1 MSDMSSPSTRRRR
14 HDGARFSLLGL
25 LALSAA
31 CAPASSAP
39 APAAPRPVAPAPP
52 VPSVSAGAPRPAPA
66 PERPGYEGHG
76 AASVSPE
83 ILARYAPP
91 PLPDDVSR
99 RIQLLLDVR
108 APSGGVLGP
117 DGKALYFTWT
127 ITGTR
132 QVFRLDGPQ
141 RFPLQLTGG
150 EDPTLVQDVTPG
162 GAHLVLSRDRKGEE
176 NPGLYLQDVK
186 GGPLLAIQH
195 KPGVQTQLQ
204 FVSDDGR
211 HVYYRANDVK
221 KDAYAIYRYDIA
233 SKQREL
239 VFDREGIWRAVDAAA
254 GGRLLLARDVGS
266 NMSEFYEWAPGA
278 QGAAKADPAAG
289 ALTPLFGQGEREDYR
304 AMYGAAPGE
313 VLVLTPRLGEYRRLY
328 SWKAGKLTPLS
339 PELPFDVSAFS
350 IDRARKRILY
360 TVNERGHTRLR
371 ALDAR
376 SHREVKLPAL
386 PAADHVVPVAT
397 TPNGRFT
404 TLLLETSR
412 APAASYVLDWTT
424 GKLTQWHTPSM
435 PEVAPDAFA
444 AATLE
449 SYPAR
454 DGTQIPMFV
463 RRPAQCERPCPV
475 IVHFHGGPESQIRAG
490 FSARAQIFVDAGFV
504 FVEPN
509 VRGSDGYGKTWLHA
523 DDGAKRLDIITDI
536 EDAAKFVRASF
547 GHEGRPPKVGIFG
560 GSYGGYSALLGM
572 TMFAGAYDAG
582 AAVVGM
588 SDLVTFLQNTAPYRR
603 ILRISEYGDPDK
615 DREALIKLSP
625 ITYLDRVK
633 APLLIVQGVTDP
645 RVPAGES
652 VQIQRALEAKKIPSE
667 LILFADEGHGAQKRD
682 NQVLQYGHLVRFFR
696 THLGGR

>member
-1 MSDMSSPSTRRRR
+1 MSSRSMRRRR
-14 HDGARFSLLGL
+14 HDGALLSVLGF

-31 CAPASSAP
+31 CAPAPSAP
-39 APAAPRPVAPAPP
+39 APAVPRPVAPAPP
-52 VPSVSAGAPRPAPA
+52 PPSAPGEAPRPAPA

-99 RIQLLLDVR
+99 RIQALLDVR
-108 APSGGVLGP
+108 APGGGVLGP

-150 EDPTLVQDVTPG
+150 EDPTVVEDVTPG

-186 GGPLLAIQH
+186 GGPLVAIQH

-211 HVYYRANDVK
+211 HVYYRANDIK

-239 VFDREGIWRAVDAAA
+239 VFEREGIWRAVDAAA
-254 GGRLLLARDVGS
+254 DGRLLLARDVGS

-289 ALTPLFGQGEREDYR
+289 TLTPLFGQGEREDYR

-313 VLVLTPRLGEYRRLY
+313 VIVLTPRLGEYRRLY
-328 SWKAGKLTPLS
+328 SWKAGKLAPITP
-339 PELPFDVSAFS
+339 EIPFDVSSFS

-360 TVNERGHTRLR
+360 TVNERGYTRLR
-371 ALDAR
+371 ALDAG

-397 TPNGRFT
+397 TRNGRFT

-412 APAASYVLDWTT
+412 APATSYVLDWTT

-435 PEVAPDAFA
+435 PETAPDAFA

-475 IVHFHGGPESQIRAG
+475 IVHFHGGPESQIKAG
-490 FSARAQIFVDAGFV
+490 FSARSQIFVDAGFV

-523 DDGAKRLDIITDI
+523 DDGAKRLNIVTDI

-588 SDLVTFLQNTAPYRR
+588 SNLVTFLQNTAPYRR
-603 ILRISEYGDPDK
+603 VLRISEYGDPDK

>member
-1 MSDMSSPSTRRRR
+1 MSSPSTRRPRN
-14 HDGARFSLLGL
+14 DGALRSLLGL

-31 CAPASSAP
+31 CAPAPTAP
-39 APAAPRPVAPAPP
+39 APAAPRPAAPAPP
-52 VPSVSAGAPRPAPA
+52 SPSAPAEAQRPAPA

-99 RIQLLLDVR
+99 RIQALLDVR
-108 APSGGVLGP
+108 APGGGVLGP

-150 EDPTLVQDVTPG
+150 EDPTVVVDVTPG

-176 NPGLYLQDVK
+176 NPGLYLQDAK

-204 FVSDDGR
+204 LISDDGR
-211 HVYYRANDVK
+211 TVYYRANDIK
-221 KDAYAIYRYDIA
+221 KDAYALYRYDIA

-254 GGRLLLARDVGS
+254 GGRLLLAKDVGS
-266 NMSEFYEWAPGA
+266 NMSELYEWAPGA

-289 ALTPLFGQGEREDYR
+289 TLTPLFGQGEREDYR

-313 VLVLTPRLGEYRRLY
+313 VLVLTPRLGEHRRLY
-328 SWKAGKLTPLS
+328 SWKAGKLTPIT
-339 PELPFDVSAFS
+339 PEIPFDVSAFA
-350 IDRARKRILY
+350 IDRARKRVLY
-360 TVNERGHTRLR
+360 TVNERGYTRLR

-376 SHREVKLPAL
+376 SYREVKLPAL

-397 TPNGRFT
+397 TPDGRFT

-435 PEVAPDAFA
+435 PEMPPDAFA
-444 AATLE
+444 AVTLE

-454 DGTQIPMFV
+454 DGAQIPMFV

-475 IVHFHGGPESQIRAG
+475 IVHFHGGPESQTRAG
-490 FSARAQIFVDAGFV
+490 FNARAQIFVDAGFV

-523 DDGAKRLDIITDI
+523 DDGAKRLDVITDI
-536 EDAAKFVRASF
+536 EDAAKFVRTSF
-547 GHEGRPPKVGIFG
+547 GHEGRPPRVGVFG
-560 GSYGGYSALLGM
+560 GSYGGYAALIGM

-588 SDLVTFLQNTAPYRR
+588 SNLVTFLQNTAPYRR
-603 ILRISEYGDPDK
+603 VLRISEYGDPEK
-615 DREALIKLSP
+615 DREALLKLSP
-625 ITYLDRVK
+625 ITHLDRVK
-633 APLLIVQGVTDP
+633 APLLIMQGVTDP

-652 VQIQRALEAKKIPSE
+652 VQIQQALEAKKIPSE
-667 LILFADEGHGAQKRD
+667 LILFADEGHGVQKRD

-696 THLGGR
+696 THLAAR

>member
-1 MSDMSSPSTRRRR
+1 MPSSSKRQRRLG
-14 HDGARFSLLGL
+14 GALLSL

-39 APAAPRPVAPAPP
+39 APAAPGPVASARPAPAAP
-52 VPSVSAGAPRPAPA
+52 AEAPRPAPA
-66 PERPGYEGHG
+66 PERPGYAGHG

-83 ILARYAPP
+83 ILARYAAP

-99 RIQLLLDVR
+99 RIQGLLDVR
-108 APSGGVLGP
+108 APGGGVLGL

-141 RFPLQLTGG
+141 RFPMQLTGG
-150 EDPTLVQDVTPG
+150 EDPTVVEDVTPD
-162 GAHLVLSRDRKGEE
+162 GARLVLSRDRKGEE
-176 NPGLYLQDVK
+176 NPGLYLQDAK

-204 FVSDDGR
+204 LVSDDGR

-239 VFDREGIWRAVDAAA
+239 VFDREGIWRAVDAA
-254 GGRLLLARDVGS
+254 GDGRLLLAMDVGS
-266 NMSEFYEWAPGA
+266 NMSELSEWAP
-278 QGAAKADPAAG
+278 AAKADPAAG
-289 ALTPLFGQGEREDYR
+289 TLTPLFGQGEREDYR

-328 SWKAGKLTPLS
+328 SWKAGKLTPIT
-339 PELPFDVSAFS
+339 PEIPFDVSAFA

-360 TVNERGHTRLR
+360 TVNERGYTRLR

-376 SHREVKLPAL
+376 THREVKLPAI
-386 PAADHVVPVAT
+386 PAADHVVPVST
-397 TPNGRFT
+397 TRDGRYT
-404 TLLLETSR
+404 TLLLESSR
-412 APAASYVLDWTT
+412 APATSHVLDWTT

-444 AATLE
+444 SATLE

-475 IVHFHGGPESQIRAG
+475 IVHFHGGPESQVKAG
-490 FSARAQIFVDAGFV
+490 FGARAQIFVDAGFV

-523 DDGAKRLDIITDI
+523 DDGAKRLGVITDI

-547 GHEGRPPKVGIFG
+547 GHDGRPPRVGIFG
-560 GSYGGYSALLGM
+560 GSYGGYSALIGM

-588 SDLVTFLQNTAPYRR
+588 SNLVTFLENTAPYRR
-603 ILRISEYGDPDK
+603 ILRISEYGDPEK
-615 DREALIKLSP
+615 DREALMKLSP

-633 APLLIVQGVTDP
+633 APLLIIQGVTDP

-652 VQIQRALEAKKIPSE
+652 VQIQRSLEAKKIPSE
-667 LILFADEGHGAQKRD
+667 LILFPDEGHGAQKRD

-696 THLGGR
+696 AHLGAR

>member
-1 MSDMSSPSTRRRR
+1 MSSSSTPRGRHGAARR
-14 HDGARFSLLGL
+14 SLLGL
-25 LALSAA
+25 LGPLALSAA
-31 CAPASSAP
+31 CAPVPPGPP
-39 APAAPRPVAPAPP
+39 AAAPRPAASAPPAPP
-52 VPSVSAGAPRPAPA
+52 SPAGPPRPAPA

-83 ILARYAPP
+83 ILARYAAP

-99 RIQLLLDVR
+99 RIQAMLDVR

-150 EDPTLVQDVTPG
+150 EDPTVVEAVTPD
-162 GAHLVLSRDRKGEE
+162 GARLVLSRDRKGEE
-176 NPGLYLQDVK
+176 NPGLYLQDAK
-186 GGPLLAIQH
+186 GGPLVAIQH
-195 KPGVQTQLQ
+195 APGVQTQLQ

-221 KDAYAIYRYDIA
+221 KDAYVIYRYDIA
-233 SKQREL
+233 SRQREV
-239 VFDREGIWRAVDAAA
+239 VFDREGIWRAVDAA
-254 GGRLLLARDVGS
+254 GDGRLLLAKDVGS
-266 NMSEFYEWAPGA
+266 NMSELFEWAPGA
-278 QGAAKADPAAG
+278 KAAPGAD
-289 ALTPLFGQGEREDYR
+289 ALTPLFGQGEREDYE
-304 AMYGAAPGE
+304 AKYGAAPGE
-313 VLVLTPRLGEYRRLY
+313 VLVLTPRLGEHRRLY
-328 SWKAGKLTPLS
+328 SWKAGKLTPIS
-339 PELPFDVSAFS
+339 PEIPFDVSAFS

-360 TVNERGHTRLR
+360 TVNERGYTRLR

-376 SHREVKLPAL
+376 SHREIKLPAL
-386 PAADHVVPVAT
+386 PAADHVTPVST
-397 TPNGRFT
+397 TRDGRFT
-404 TLLLETSR
+404 TLLLETSTS
-412 APAASYVLDWTT
+412 PATAHVLDWTT
-424 GKLTQWHTPSM
+424 GKLSQWHAPSM
-435 PEVAPDAFA
+435 PEMAPGAFSA
-444 AATLE
+444 TTLE

-454 DGTQIPMFV
+454 DGAQIPMFV
-463 RRPAQCERPCPV
+463 RRPARCERPCPV
-475 IVHFHGGPESQIRAG
+475 IVHFHGGPEAQTRAG

-523 DDGAKRLDIITDI
+523 DDGAKRLDVITDI
-536 EDAAKFVRASF
+536 EDAAKFVKASF
-547 GHEGRPPKVGIFG
+547 GHEGRPPRVGIFG
-560 GSYGGYSALLGM
+560 GSYGGYSALIGM

-588 SDLVTFLQNTAPYRR
+588 SNLVTFLQNTAPYRR
-603 ILRISEYGDPDK
+603 ILRISEYGDPEK
-615 DREALIKLSP
+615 DRDALLKLSP

-633 APLLIVQGVTDP
+633 APLLIVQGASDP

-652 VQIQRALEAKKIPSE
+652 VQIQQALEARKIPSE

-696 THLGGR
+696 AHLGGGGDR

>member
-1 MSDMSSPSTRRRR
+1 MSSSSKRRPRLG
-14 HDGARFSLLGL
+14 GALLPL

-31 CAPASSAP
+31 CAPARSAP
-39 APAAPRPVAPAPP
+39 APAAPGPVASARPAPAAP
-52 VPSVSAGAPRPAPA
+52 AEAPRPAPA

-83 ILARYAPP
+83 MLTRYAAP

-99 RIQLLLDVR
+99 RIQGLLDVR
-108 APSGGVLGP
+108 APGGGVLGP

-150 EDPTLVQDVTPG
+150 EDPTVVEDVTPD
-162 GAHLVLSRDRKGEE
+162 GARLVLSRDRKGEE
-176 NPGLYLQDVK
+176 NPGLYLQDAK

-204 FVSDDGR
+204 RVSDDGR
-211 HVYYRANDVK
+211 YVYYRANDVK

-233 SKQREL
+233 SKQSER
-239 VFDREGIWRAVDAAA
+239 VFDREGIWRAVDAA
-254 GGRLLLARDVGS
+254 GDGRLLLARDVGS
-266 NMSEFYEWAPGA
+266 NMSELFEWVPAA
-278 QGAAKADPAAG
+278 TGAAKADPAAG
-289 ALTPLFGQGEREDYR
+289 TLTPLFGQGEREDYT

-328 SWKAGKLTPLS
+328 SWKAGKLTPIT
-339 PELPFDVSAFS
+339 PEIPFDVSAFAV
-350 IDRARKRILY
+350 DRARKRILY
-360 TVNERGHTRLR
+360 TVNERGYTRLR

-376 SHREVKLPAL
+376 THREVKLPAL
-386 PAADHVVPVAT
+386 PAADHVVPVST
-397 TPNGRFT
+397 TRDGRYT
-404 TLLLETSR
+404 TLLLESAR
-412 APAASYVLDWTT
+412 APATSHVLDWTT

-475 IVHFHGGPESQIRAG
+475 IVHFHGGPESQVRAG
-490 FSARAQIFVDAGFV
+490 FGARAQIFVDAGFV

-523 DDGAKRLDIITDI
+523 DDGAKRLGVITDI
-536 EDAAKFVRASF
+536 EDAAKFVRARF
-547 GHEGRPPKVGIFG
+547 GHEGRPPRVGIFG
-560 GSYGGYSALLGM
+560 GSYGGYSALIGM

-588 SDLVTFLQNTAPYRR
+588 SNLVTFLENTAPYRR
-603 ILRISEYGDPDK
+603 ILRTSEYGDPEK
-615 DREALIKLSP
+615 DREALMKLSP
-625 ITYLDRVK
+625 ITYLNQVK
-633 APLLIVQGVTDP
+633 APLLIIQGVTDP

-667 LILFADEGHGAQKRD
+667 LILFPDEGHGAQKRD

-696 THLGGR
+696 AHLGGR

>member
-1 MSDMSSPSTRRRR
+1 MSSSSTRRRR
-14 HDGARFSLLGL
+14 HDRALLPFL
-25 LALSAA
+25 ASFALSAA
-31 CAPASSAP
+31 CAPAPSAP
-39 APAAPRPVAPAPP
+39 PPAAPRPAAPAPP
-52 VPSVSAGAPRPAPA
+52 APAAAPRPAPA
-66 PERPGYEGHG
+66 PEGPAYAGHG

-83 ILARYAPP
+83 ILARYAAP
-91 PLPDDVSR
+91 PLPVDVSR
-99 RIQLLLDVR
+99 RIQALLDVR
-108 APSGGVLGP
+108 APGGGVLGP

-141 RFPLQLTGG
+141 RFPVQQTGG
-150 EDPTLVQDVTPG
+150 EDATVVADVTPS
-162 GAHLVLSRDRKGEE
+162 GAHLVLSRDRQGEE
-176 NPGLYLQDVK
+176 NPGLYLQDAK

-211 HVYYRANDVK
+211 YVYYRANDVK

-233 SKQREL
+233 SRQREL

-254 GGRLLLARDVGS
+254 DGRLLLARDVGS

-278 QGAAKADPAAG
+278 QGGAKAEPAAG
-289 ALTPLFGQGEREDYR
+289 ALTPLFGQGEREDYS

-313 VLVLTPRLGEYRRLY
+313 VLVLTPRLGEHRRLY
-328 SWKAGKLTPLS
+328 SWKAGKLTPIT
-339 PELPFDVSAFS
+339 PEIPFDVSAFS

-360 TVNERGHTRLR
+360 TVNERGYTRLR

-397 TPNGRFT
+397 TRDGRFT

-412 APAASYVLDWTT
+412 SPATSYVLDWTT
-424 GKLTQWHTPSM
+424 GKLTQWHTPST
-435 PEVAPDAFA
+435 PEMQPDAFA

-454 DGTQIPMFV
+454 DGAQIPMFV

-475 IVHFHGGPESQIRAG
+475 IVHFHGGPESQTRAG
-490 FSARAQIFVDAGFV
+490 FNARAQIFVDAGFV

-509 VRGSDGYGKTWLHA
+509 VRGSDGYGKAWLHA
-523 DDGAKRLDIITDI
+523 DDGAKRLDVITDI

-547 GHEGRPPKVGIFG
+547 GHEGRPPKVGVFG
-560 GSYGGYSALLGM
+560 GSYGGYSALIGM

-588 SDLVTFLQNTAPYRR
+588 SNLVTFLQNTAPYRR
-603 ILRISEYGDPDK
+603 ILRISEYGDPEK

>member
-1 MSDMSSPSTRRRR
+1 MSSLPQRRRR
-14 HDGARFSLLGL
+14 RDSALPLLL
-25 LALSAA
+25 LPLSAA
-31 CAPASSAP
+31 CAPAPAVPANGAP
-39 APAAPRPVAPAPP
+39 ARPPATAPAEAPRAASPAAPPAET
-52 VPSVSAGAPRPAPA
+52 PSPAA
-66 PERPGYEGHG
+66 YEGHG

-99 RIQLLLDVR
+99 RIQAMLDVR
-108 APSGGVLGP
+108 APGGGVLGP
-117 DGKALYFTWT
+117 DGKSLFFNWT

-141 RFPLQLTGG
+141 RFPVQLTGG
-150 EDPTLVQDVTPG
+150 EDATVVRDITPG

-204 FVSDDGR
+204 LVSDDGR
-211 HVYYRANDVK
+211 HIYYRANDLR

-233 SKQREL
+233 SKRSEL
-239 VFDREGIWRAVDAAA
+239 VFDREGIWRAVDATSD
-254 GGRLLLARDVGS
+254 GRLLLARDVGS
-266 NMSEFYEWAPGA
+266 NMSEFFEWAPGPK
-278 QGAAKADPAAG
+278 GAATPAMAAG
-289 ALTPLFGQGEREDYR
+289 TLTSLFGLGEREDYE
-304 AMYGAAPGE
+304 AAYGAAPGE
-313 VLVLTPRLGEYRRLY
+313 ILVLTPRLGEHRRLY
-328 SWKAGKLTPLS
+328 RWKEGQLS
-339 PELPFDVSAFS
+339 PITPEIPFDVSGFS
-350 IDRARKRILY
+350 IDRAKRRILY
-360 TVNERGHTRLR
+360 TVNERGYTRLR

-376 SHREVKLPAL
+376 THRELKLPAL

-397 TPNGRFT
+397 TRDGRYT
-404 TLLLETSR
+404 TLLVETSR
-412 APAASYVLDWTT
+412 SPATSHVLDWTT
-424 GKLTQWHTPSM
+424 GKLTQWLTPSM
-435 PEVAPDAFA
+435 PEVDADAFA

-454 DGTQIPMFV
+454 DGAQIPMFV
-463 RRPAQCERPCPV
+463 RRPARCDQPCPV
-475 IVHFHGGPESQIRAG
+475 IVHFHGGPESQTRAG
-490 FSARAQIFVDAGFV
+490 FGARAQIFVDAGFV

-523 DDGAKRLDIITDI
+523 DDGAKRLDVITDI
-536 EDAAKFVRASF
+536 EDAAKFVRAHF
-547 GHEGRPPKVGIFG
+547 GHEGRPPRVGIFG
-560 GSYGGYSALLGM
+560 GSYGGYSALVGM

-588 SDLVTFLQNTAPYRR
+588 SNLVTFLKNTAPYRR
-603 ILRISEYGDPDK
+603 ILRISEYGDPEK
-615 DREALIKLSP
+615 DHDALMKLSP

-633 APLLIVQGVTDP
+633 SPLLIVQGVTDP

-652 VQIQRALEAKKIPSE
+652 VQIQQALEAKKIPSE

-682 NQVLQYGHLVRFFR
+682 NQVLQYGHIVRFFR
-696 THLGGR
+696 THLGGK

>member
-1 MSDMSSPSTRRRR
+1 MSSPSTRRWR
-14 HDGARFSLLGL
+14 HDGARFSFLGL

-435 PEVAPDAFA
+435 PEIAPDAFA

-463 RRPAQCERPCPV
+463 RRPARCERPCPV

-603 ILRISEYGDPDK
+603 ILRISEYGDPDR